1 VNSLFKLVFLSCMS
15 FSVAAFAQDV
25 IKVAPEHN
33 KVIKENQYVRMIE
46 NTLAPGEK
54 DAMHTH
60 AAGWYYVKQ
69 PGTMKVVHSNG
80 KIDVWDAQAGEGGWL
95 STLDPHTSENTGK
108 TTLVYVLVEV
118 KSVPAPAAHSR
129 GKLTPE
135 AKSKIQ
141 N

>member
-1 VNSLFKLVFLSCMS
+1 MNNLLKLAFLCCLSLG
-15 FSVAAFAQDV
+15 AAFAQDV

-33 KVIKENQYVRMIE
+33 KVIKENAYVRVIE

-69 PGTMKVVHSNG
+69 PGTMKIVHANG
-80 KIDVWDAQAGEGGWL
+80 KVDIWEAQPGEGGWL

-118 KSVPAPAAHSR
+118 KSVPSKAATSR

-135 AKSKIQ
+135 AKARIQ

>member
-1 VNSLFKLVFLSCMS
+1 MNNLLKLAFLFCLSFAIS
-15 FSVAAFAQDV
+15 AFAQDV

-33 KVIKENQYVRMIE
+33 KVIKENQYVRVIE

-69 PGTMKVVHSNG
+69 PGTMKVVHANG
-80 KIDVWDAQAGEGGWL
+80 KVEVWEAQAGEGGWL
-95 STLDPHTSENTGK
+95 TTLDPHTSENTGK

-118 KSVPAPAAHSR
+118 KSVPAKAANSR

-141 N
+141 D